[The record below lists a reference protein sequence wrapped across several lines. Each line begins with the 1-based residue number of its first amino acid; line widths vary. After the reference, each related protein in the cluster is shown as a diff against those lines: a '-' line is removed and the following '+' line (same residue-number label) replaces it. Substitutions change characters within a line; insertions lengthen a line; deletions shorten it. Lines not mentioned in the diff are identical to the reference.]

1 MVQSFLRVAPS
12 FLNLGRYGLND
23 GGLVPPPGGRL
34 PNGGRGGRPMGGL
47 HMGGRAGGGGG
58 IGLIIGGR

>member
-1 MVQSFLRVAPS
+1 MVQSFGVAPF
-12 FLNLGRYGLND
+12 FLNFGRYGLND
-23 GGLVPPPGGRL
+23 GGLVPPPGSGL
-34 PNGGRGGRPMGGL
+34 PNGGRGGRTAGGP

>member
-1 MVQSFLRVAPS
+1 MVQSFLRVAPF

-34 PNGGRGGRPMGGL
+34 PNGGRGGRAA
-47 HMGGRAGGGGG
+47 GGRAGGGGG

>member
-1 MVQSFLRVAPS
+1 
-12 FLNLGRYGLND
+12 
-23 GGLVPPPGGRL
+23 L
-34 PNGGRGGRPMGGL
+34 PNGGRGGRTAGGP

>member
-1 MVQSFLRVAPS
+1 MVQSFLRVAPF

-23 GGLVPPPGGRL
+23 GGLVPPPAGGL
-34 PNGGRGGRPMGGL
+34 PNGGRGGRTAGGP